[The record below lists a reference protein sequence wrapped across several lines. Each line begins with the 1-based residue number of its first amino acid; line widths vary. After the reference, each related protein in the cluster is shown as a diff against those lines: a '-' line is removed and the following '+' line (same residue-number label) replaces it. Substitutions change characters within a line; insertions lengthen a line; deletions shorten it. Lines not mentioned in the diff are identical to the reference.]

1 MTPAKILIM
10 GLPGAGKTALAEVLA
25 PRIGA
30 VWFNNDA
37 VRATISAHLG
47 FSMEDRITQ
56 ARHMGWLCDQ
66 VVKAGHHAIA
76 DFVCPTDLTRQAFQT
91 GGPAFIV
98 WVDRIKHSRFED
110 TNRLFEPPKLFDVR
124 VTLEGRPQEWAD
136 RIAAALGRPSVP
148 LNFAGVNG
156 AAATAI
162 GPAA

>member
-10 GLPGAGKTALAEVLA
+10 GLPGAGKTTLAEVLA

-66 VVKAGHHAIA
+66 VVRAGHPAVA
-76 DFVCPTDLTRQAFQT
+76 DFICPTGLTRQAFQT

-98 WVDRIKHSRFED
+98 WVDRIMRSRYED
-110 TNRLFEPPKLFDVR
+110 TNRMFEPPSRCDVR
-124 VTLEGRPQEWAD
+124 VTLDGRPQDWAEK
-136 RIAAALGRPSVP
+136 IAAVLSARS
-148 LNFAGVNG
+148 AEI
-156 AAATAI
+156 AA
-162 GPAA
+162 